1 MVKEMTNQEKETVKD
16 LMQRIAVL
24 ETHMTIL
31 MAERPVLQKELVQ
44 IEKDEMNLLN
54 RIEQNEKLIKAT
66 DDKIEKYLK
75 AAIGIVTTIIG
86 IVAEIYFR

>member
-1 MVKEMTNQEKETVKD
+1 MTNQEKETVKD

-31 MAERPVLQKELVQ
+31 MTERPVLQKELVQ

>member
-1 MVKEMTNQEKETVKD
+1 MTNQEKETVKD

-86 IVAEIYFR
+86 IVAEIYF

>member
-1 MVKEMTNQEKETVKD
+1 MTNQEKETVKD

>member
-1 MVKEMTNQEKETVKD
+1 MTNQEKETVKD

-24 ETHMTIL
+24 ETHMTII

>member
-1 MVKEMTNQEKETVKD
+1 MTNQEKETVKD

-54 RIEQNEKLIKAT
+54 RIEQTEKLIKAT

>member
-1 MVKEMTNQEKETVKD
+1 MTNQEKETVKD

-75 AAIGIVTTIIG
+75 TAIGIVTTIIG

>member
-1 MVKEMTNQEKETVKD
+1 MKEMTNQEKETVKD

>member
-1 MVKEMTNQEKETVKD
+1 MKEMTNQEKETVKD

-66 DDKIEKYLK
+66 DDKIEKYLE

>member
-1 MVKEMTNQEKETVKD
+1 MTNQEKETIKD

>member
-1 MVKEMTNQEKETVKD
+1 MTNQEKETVKD

-31 MAERPVLQKELVQ
+31 MAERPVFQKELVQ